1 MRIATIQQYA
11 VFTRYLALFS
21 FESFHIALVRVS
33 ERCSPLESRQTTC
46 CPTSSAFHYL
56 IEEPVDWRRMLCL
69 HSLIPPDITI
79 RISRTSRQRMRTQCD
94 CQPLTLV
101 DKVNLD
107 HAYWKISEPAED
119 PQNSE
124 RPVLKDKLKRKIK
137 SLQLIIYDGLRQSN
151 KPWQIISMNIWR
163 CWKYASKI
171 WYNPTFSLQRY

>member
-1 MRIATIQQYA
+1 
-11 VFTRYLALFS
+11 
-21 FESFHIALVRVS
+21 
-33 ERCSPLESRQTTC
+33 
-46 CPTSSAFHYL
+46 
-56 IEEPVDWRRMLCL
+56 
-69 HSLIPPDITI
+69 
-79 RISRTSRQRMRTQCD
+79 MRTQCD

-151 KPWQIISMNIWR
+151 KPWQIISMNI
-163 CWKYASKI
+163 
-171 WYNPTFSLQRY
+171 